1 MQHDIIQMLDTVV
14 RLHGLKRQMMYTY
27 RKTDI
32 KIQIIF
38 DTCETKKY
46 CMSCVFYRT
55 VYHLPSVYISED
67 YPTDYS
73 LINKISSL
81 DM

>member
-38 DTCETKKY
+38 DTCETKRY
-46 CMSCVFYRT
+46 CM
-55 VYHLPSVYISED
+55 
-67 YPTDYS
+67 
-73 LINKISSL
+73 
-81 DM
+81 